1 MIADL
6 WPWLVLI
13 RAPGL
18 GPVRCARLLA
28 HFNEPAAI
36 IGASHA
42 ELAAHGAPR
51 AAIEYLHRP
60 NAAELNADLA
70 WLAQPGRALVSV
82 HDPAYPR
89 QLYATGCA
97 PVALFVHGDVRLLSE
112 PQLAIV
118 GTRNPTPTGLRI
130 AEDFARELTQ
140 SGLVITSG
148 LALGIDAAAHE
159 GSLNTPGSTIAVL
172 GTGLDRI
179 YPARHRDLAHRVVER
194 GALVSEFPLGI
205 PVRAAH
211 FPQRNRLIS
220 GLTLG
225 TLVIEAARQSGS
237 LITARLATEQGREV
251 FAVPGSIRN
260 PAAQGCH
267 WLIRQGAKLVENVND
282 IMEELTPQLR
292 RFVDAAPAPDRQ
304 PDITASVPVS
314 PQTADRHSI
323 LNAEQKALLAYLDD
337 EPIAVDSLVER
348 TGLTVDVV
356 SSMLL
361 ILELHG
367 CIQVVPGGRYRR
379 ASIDD

>member
-1 MIADL
+1 MVDP

-28 HFNEPAAI
+28 HFEEPAAI
-36 IGASHA
+36 LTASHA
-42 ELAAHGAPR
+42 ELVAHGAPR
-51 AAIEYLHRP
+51 AAIEYLHHP
-60 NAAELNADLA
+60 KSAELDADLA
-70 WLAQPGRALVSV
+70 WLAQPNRALVSV
-82 HDPAYPR
+82 HDPEYPR
-89 QLYATGCA
+89 QLSAAGRS
-97 PVALFVHGDVRLLSE
+97 PVALFVHGDIRLLNE

-118 GTRNPTPTGLRI
+118 GTRNPTPTGRRI

-148 LALGIDAAAHE
+148 LALGIDAAAHQ
-159 GSLNTPGSTIAVL
+159 GALNASGATIAVL
-172 GTGLDRI
+172 GTGPDRI
-179 YPARHRDLAHRVVER
+179 YPARNRELAHQIVEH
-194 GALVSEFPLGI
+194 GALVSEFPPGI
-205 PVRAAH
+205 PVRAEH

-220 GLTLG
+220 GLALG
-225 TLVIEAARQSGS
+225 TLVVEAARQSGS

-267 WLIRQGAKLVENVND
+267 WLIRQGAKLVENTTD
-282 IMEELTPQLR
+282 IMEELAPQLR
-292 RFVDAAPAPDRQ
+292 RFVDANSAPDPPIHTTDSAALPRQ
-304 PDITASVPVS
+304 SV
-314 PQTADRHSI
+314 DRYSG
-323 LNAEQKALLAYLDD
+323 LNAEQQALLAYLDD
-337 EPIAVDSLVER
+337 EPTAVDSLVER

-367 CIQVVPGGRYRR
+367 HIQAVPGGRYRR
-379 ASIDD
+379 ASIDH

>member
-1 MIADL
+1 MSDVRT
-6 WPWLVLI
+6 WLSLV

-18 GPVRCARLLA
+18 GPVRCAKLLA
-28 HFNEPAAI
+28 HFSDPAVI
-36 IGASHA
+36 PTASA
-42 ELAAHGAPR
+42 ADLAALGVPQT
-51 AAIEYLHRP
+51 AINALHNPDLR
-60 NAAELNADLA
+60 ELDNDLA
-70 WLAQPGRALVSV
+70 WLAQPARTLVTV

-89 QLYATGCA
+89 RLFATGRA
-97 PVALFVHGDVRLLSE
+97 PIALFVQGDVRLLNE

-118 GTRNPTPTGLRI
+118 GTRNPTPTGRSI

-148 LALGIDAAAHE
+148 LALGIDAAAHQ
-159 GSLNTPGSTIAVL
+159 GALNAGGSTIAVL
-172 GTGLDRI
+172 GTGPDRI
-179 YPARHRDLAHRVVER
+179 YPARNRDLACRIVEH
-194 GALVSEFPLGI
+194 GALVSEFPPGT
-205 PVRAAH
+205 PVRAEH

-220 GLTLG
+220 GLALG
-225 TLVIEAARQSGS
+225 TLVVEAARQSGS

-267 WLIRQGAKLVENVND
+267 WLIRQGAKLVENVTD
-282 IMEELTPQLR
+282 ILEELTPQLR
-292 RFVDAAPAPDRQ
+292 QFIEGASTDHHHANPAV
-304 PDITASVPVS
+304 AGSVPQQSVS
-314 PQTADRHSI
+314 NPVDLDAQQQ
-323 LNAEQKALLAYLDD
+323 ELLTYLDN

-367 CIQVVPGGRYRR
+367 YIQAIPGGRYRR
-379 ASIDD
+379 ASV